1 MSSSAASAALVG
13 VAEVAENGVRAG
25 VPGVQVAVMR
35 DGALLHHSAHGQA
48 RRDTR
53 VDLASLTKLVATTLA
68 TAALVARGELR
79 LDARVAELLPAFH
92 GDGSARVTVGDL
104 LRHRSGFAAWRPFF
118 AAPFAEDV
126 GATLRSAPG
135 PARAAL
141 LASLRPTVIERVLA
155 EPLEQPP
162 GARVYSDLG
171 FIALG
176 ELLAAVSGGSLDA
189 LAARE
194 VFEPLGLL
202 SLGFRDLR
210 GSLADGRFLAT
221 GRTRPREPAPG
232 QEHLFVVPAQT
243 PVERP
248 GEVDDDNAWI
258 LGGVAGHAGLFG
270 SASDVARVGDA
281 ILANVF
287 GDGSWLPAGFLG
299 DWVVPDASTA
309 GAPRGL
315 GFDRVAGD
323 GSTAGTLLGRSGPL
337 GGAGHLGF
345 TGCSLWLDLDRR
357 VSVALLTNRT
367 LAGRAQVHAIRALR
381 PALHDAVMRAV

>member
-1 MSSSAASAALVG
+1 MSSSAASAALIG
-13 VAEVAENGVRAG
+13 VAEVAEDGVRAG
-25 VPGVQVAVMR
+25 VPGVQVAVIR

-48 RRDTR
+48 QRDTR
-53 VDLASLTKLVATTLA
+53 MDLASLTKLLATTLA
-68 TAALVARGELR
+68 AAALVARGELR
-79 LDARVAELLPAFH
+79 LDARVAELLPAFQ
-92 GDGSARVTVGDL
+92 GEGSARVTVGDL
-104 LRHRSGFAAWRPFF
+104 LRHRSGFAAWKPFF
-118 AAPFAEDV
+118 APHFAADV
-126 GATLRSAPG
+126 DGALLAAPG

-141 LASLRPTVIERVLA
+141 LASLRPKVIERVLA
-155 EPLEQPP
+155 EPLAPP
-162 GARVYSDLG
+162 GVRAYSDLG

-176 ELLAAVSGGSLDA
+176 ELLAAVSAGSLDA
-189 LAARE
+189 LASRE
-194 VFEPLGLL
+194 VFVPLGLK

-210 GSLADGRFLAT
+210 QPLTGGRFLAT

-232 QEHLFVVPAQT
+232 QEALVVVPTQT
-243 PVERP
+243 PVERA

-270 SASDVARVGDA
+270 DALDVARVGAA

-287 GDGSWLPAGFLG
+287 GDASWMPAGFLG
-299 DWVVPDASTA
+299 DWVVPDLSTA

-315 GFDRVAGD
+315 GFDRVAGE
-323 GSTAGTLLGRSGPL
+323 GSTAGTLFGRWGPL

-367 LAGRAQVHAIRALR
+367 LAGRAQTQAIRRLR
-381 PALHDAVMRAV
+381 PALHDAVMRAL